1 MTIVELGYEYLRQAA
16 ELWDEILRYEELIKQ
31 DQSPFG
37 DYTETEKKM
46 QILYDMHAETVTTG
60 NHLVHYYDK

>member
-1 MTIVELGYEYLRQAA
+1 MTIVELGYEYLRQAE
-16 ELWDEILRYEELIKQ
+16 ELWAKIQRIEELISQ

-37 DYTETEKKM
+37 DYVETEKKM